1 MGLFHFFRERPEKT
15 AATALYA
22 SIVTQ
27 SRQPELYSQMGVAD
41 TVDGRFDILL
51 LNASLAMRRLTA
63 GGERGAKV
71 SQALFNLLF
80 QDMDQAL
87 REMGVGDL
95 IVPKRIKQMGEAFY
109 GRALA
114 YDKALGSGD
123 DAALTD
129 ALVRNVYR
137 GVADANGARQL
148 ADYATRAYALM
159 KAQSVDDLCDGRIM
173 YPALSPEA

>member
-1 MGLFHFFRERPEKT
+1 MGLFSIFREKPEKT
-15 AATALYA
+15 AAAALYA

-27 SRQPELYSQMGVAD
+27 SRQPEYYSQMGVAD

-71 SQALFNLLF
+71 SQALFNLMF
-80 QDMDQAL
+80 QDMDEAL

-114 YDKALGSGD
+114 YDKALSSGD
-123 DAALTD
+123 NEALQD

-137 GVADANGARQL
+137 GAEDKDGAGRL
-148 ADYATRAYALM
+148 AEYARRAYALV
-159 KAQSVDDLCDGRIM
+159 KAQSIEDLCDGRIQF
-173 YPALSPEA
+173 PALSPEV